1 MEDVP
6 QKNCV
11 NFDALGAEVY
21 TMNSYKIMLAVEKW
35 RKVVKAIKTSKIT
48 SETKQI
54 QKEG

>member
-35 RKVVKAIKTSKIT
+35 QKVVKAIKTSKIT